1 MNDMEA
7 LCKTS
12 GESEIKAYFEAVYKL
27 RESREEFPV
36 DLDEVWPLVYTT
48 RSNALRDLVKNFIQD
63 VDYQILIKNDQN
75 DQKSL
80 RGRPSAE
87 YRLSVS
93 CLEYLIA
100 RKVRP
105 VFEVY
110 RQVFHKAVEAIPV
123 ECPKMRGGEIKLDML
138 HYLLGLGDK
147 CDLDALNDM
156 VVYLSKY
163 DPVVTRAAAIAP
175 PSLPSPELSEPDPI
189 ESGFTAT
196 WLMKKYK
203 IQWSVPFFNGC
214 MVDHGMMEVIGHG
227 SGKYNRLVGEGL
239 RFGYNDRN
247 RYVSGGIT
255 PKYYDGRFM
264 DLLFLL
270 TEY

>member
-1 MNDMEA
+1 MKT

-12 GESEIKAYFEAVYKL
+12 SESEIKAYFEAVYKL

-36 DLDEVWPLVYTT
+36 NFDEVWMLVYEDKKSAI
-48 RSNALRDLVKNFIQD
+48 RELKNKFIQD
-63 VDYQILIKNDQN
+63 VDFQTMRKKVQASNVAGFVWADVYFLTV
-75 DQKSL
+75 
-80 RGRPSAE
+80 PCME
-87 YRLSVS
+87 FF
-93 CLEYLIA
+93 IA

-123 ECPKMRGGEIKLDML
+123 ERPKMRGGEIKLDML

-147 CDLDALNDM
+147 CDLDALNDI

-189 ESGFTAT
+189 ERGFTAT
-196 WLMKKYK
+196 WLMKKFD
-203 IQWSVPFFNGC
+203 IQWTVHFFNES
-214 MVDHGMMEVIGHG
+214 MVRHRMMEVVT
-227 SGKYNRLVGEGL
+227 SEAGKYNRLVGEGL

-247 RYVSGGIT
+247 KYVSGGVT
-255 PKYYDGRFM
+255 PKYYEGIFM
-264 DLLFLL
+264 DLLYRL

>member
-1 MNDMEA
+1 MNDMKT

-12 GESEIKAYFEAVYKL
+12 SESEIKAYFEAVYKL

-36 DLDEVWPLVYTT
+36 NFDEVWMLVYEDKKSAI
-48 RSNALRDLVKNFIQD
+48 RELKNKFIQD
-63 VDYQILIKNDQN
+63 VDFQTMRKKVQASNVAGFVWADVYFLTV
-75 DQKSL
+75 
-80 RGRPSAE
+80 PCME
-87 YRLSVS
+87 FF
-93 CLEYLIA
+93 IA

-123 ECPKMRGGEIKLDML
+123 ERPKMRGGEIKLDML

-189 ESGFTAT
+189 ESGFSAT

>member
-1 MNDMEA
+1 MNDMKT

-12 GESEIKAYFEAVYKL
+12 SESEIKAYFEAVYKL

-36 DLDEVWPLVYTT
+36 NFDEVWMLVYEDKKSAI
-48 RSNALRDLVKNFIQD
+48 RELKNKFIQD
-63 VDYQILIKNDQN
+63 VDFQTMRKKVQASNVAGFVWADVYFLTV
-75 DQKSL
+75 
-80 RGRPSAE
+80 PCME
-87 YRLSVS
+87 FF
-93 CLEYLIA
+93 IA

-123 ECPKMRGGEIKLDML
+123 ERPKMRGGEIKLDML

-147 CDLDALNDM
+147 CDLDALNDI

-189 ESGFTAT
+189 ERGFTAT
-196 WLMKKYK
+196 WLMKKFD
-203 IQWSVPFFNGC
+203 IQWTVHFFNES
-214 MVDHGMMEVIGHG
+214 MVRHRMMEVVT
-227 SGKYNRLVGEGL
+227 SEAGKYNRLVGEGL

-247 RYVSGGIT
+247 KYVSGGVT
-255 PKYYDGRFM
+255 PKYYEGIFM
-264 DLLFLL
+264 DLLYRL

>member
-36 DLDEVWPLVYTT
+36 NFDDVWMLVYQDKHK
-48 RSNALRDLVKNFIQD
+48 AVKELKDKFMQD
-63 VDYQILIKNDQN
+63 IDYKAFNQKVECQN
-75 DQKSL
+75 GIGYSKRIDYFL
-80 RGRPSAE
+80 TVPCME
-87 YRLSVS
+87 FF
-93 CLEYLIA
+93 IA

-123 ECPKMRGGEIKLDML
+123 ERPKMRGGEIKLDML

-247 RYVSGGIT
+247 RNVSGGIT

>member
-1 MNDMEA
+1 MKT

-12 GESEIKAYFEAVYKL
+12 SESEIKAYFEAVYKL

-36 DLDEVWPLVYTT
+36 NFDEVWMLVYEDKKSAI
-48 RSNALRDLVKNFIQD
+48 RELKNKFIQD
-63 VDYQILIKNDQN
+63 VDFQTMRKKVQASNVAGFVWADVYFLTV
-75 DQKSL
+75 
-80 RGRPSAE
+80 PCME
-87 YRLSVS
+87 FF
-93 CLEYLIA
+93 IA

-123 ECPKMRGGEIKLDML
+123 ERPKMRGGEIKLDML

-189 ESGFTAT
+189 ESGFSAT

>member
-1 MNDMEA
+1 MNDMKT

-12 GESEIKAYFEAVYKL
+12 SESEIKAYFEAVYKL

-36 DLDEVWPLVYTT
+36 NFDEVWMLVYEDKKSAI
-48 RSNALRDLVKNFIQD
+48 RELKNKFIQD
-63 VDYQILIKNDQN
+63 VDFQTMRKKVQASNVAGFVWADVYFLTV
-75 DQKSL
+75 
-80 RGRPSAE
+80 PCME
-87 YRLSVS
+87 FF
-93 CLEYLIA
+93 IA

-123 ECPKMRGGEIKLDML
+123 ERPKMRGGEIKLDML

-147 CDLDALNDM
+147 CDLDALNDI

-189 ESGFTAT
+189 ESGFSAT

-247 RYVSGGIT
+247 KYVSGGVT
-255 PKYYDGRFM
+255 PKYYEGIFM
-264 DLLFLL
+264 DLLYRL

>member
-1 MNDMEA
+1 MNDMKA
-7 LCKTS
+7 LCKAS
-12 GESEIKAYFEAVYKL
+12 SESEIKAYFEAVYKL
-27 RESREEFPV
+27 MESRDEFPV
-36 DLDEVWPLVYTT
+36 NFDEVWMLVYEDKKSAI
-48 RSNALRDLVKNFIQD
+48 RELKNKFIQD
-63 VDYQILIKNDQN
+63 VDFQTMRKKVQASNVAGFVWADVYFLTV
-75 DQKSL
+75 
-80 RGRPSAE
+80 PCME
-87 YRLSVS
+87 FF
-93 CLEYLIA
+93 IA

-123 ECPKMRGGEIKLDML
+123 ERPKMRGGEIKLDML

-147 CDLDALNDM
+147 CDLDALNDI

-189 ESGFTAT
+189 ERGFTAT
-196 WLMKKYK
+196 WLMKKFD
-203 IQWSVPFFNGC
+203 IQWTVHFFNES
-214 MVDHGMMEVIGHG
+214 MVRHRMMEVVT
-227 SGKYNRLVGEGL
+227 SEAGKYNRLVGEGL

-247 RYVSGGIT
+247 KYVSGGVT
-255 PKYYDGRFM
+255 PKYYEGIFM
-264 DLLFLL
+264 DLLYRL

>member
-27 RESREEFPV
+27 MESRDEFPV
-36 DLDEVWPLVYTT
+36 NFDEVWMLVYQY
-48 RSNALRDLVKNFIQD
+48 RDKAVKELKDKFIQG
-63 VDYQILIKNDQN
+63 VDYKALSQKVECQN
-75 DQKSL
+75 GIGYSKRIDYFL
-80 RGRPSAE
+80 TVPCME
-87 YRLSVS
+87 FF
-93 CLEYLIA
+93 IA

-123 ECPKMRGGEIKLDML
+123 ERPKMRGGEIKLDML

-203 IQWSVPFFNGC
+203 IQWTVPFFNTC

>member
-1 MNDMEA
+1 MNDMKA

-12 GESEIKAYFEAVYKL
+12 NESEIKAYFEAVYKL

-36 DLDEVWPLVYTT
+36 NFDEVWMLVYEDKKSAI
-48 RSNALRDLVKNFIQD
+48 RELKNKFIQD
-63 VDYQILIKNDQN
+63 VDFQTMRKKVQASNVAGFVWADVYFLTV
-75 DQKSL
+75 
-80 RGRPSAE
+80 PCME
-87 YRLSVS
+87 FF
-93 CLEYLIA
+93 IA

-123 ECPKMRGGEIKLDML
+123 ERPKMRGGEIKLDML

-189 ESGFTAT
+189 ERGFTAT
-196 WLMKKYK
+196 WLMKKFD
-203 IQWSVPFFNGC
+203 IQWTVHFFNES
-214 MVDHGMMEVIGHG
+214 MVRHRMMEVVT
-227 SGKYNRLVGEGL
+227 SEAGKYNRLVGEGL

-247 RYVSGGIT
+247 KYVSGGVT
-255 PKYYDGRFM
+255 PKYYEGIFM
-264 DLLFLL
+264 DLLYRL

>member
-1 MNDMEA
+1 MNDMKA

-12 GESEIKAYFEAVYKL
+12 SESEIKAYFEAVYKL

-36 DLDEVWPLVYTT
+36 NFDEVWMLVYEDKKSAI
-48 RSNALRDLVKNFIQD
+48 RELKNKFIQD
-63 VDYQILIKNDQN
+63 VDFQTMRKKVQASNVAGFVWADVYFLTV
-75 DQKSL
+75 
-80 RGRPSAE
+80 PCME
-87 YRLSVS
+87 FF
-93 CLEYLIA
+93 IA

-123 ECPKMRGGEIKLDML
+123 ERPKMRGGEIKLDVL

-147 CDLDALNDM
+147 CDLDALNDI

-189 ESGFTAT
+189 ERGFTAT
-196 WLMKKYK
+196 WLMKKFD
-203 IQWSVPFFNGC
+203 IQWTVHFFNES
-214 MVDHGMMEVIGHG
+214 MVRHRMMEVVT
-227 SGKYNRLVGEGL
+227 SEAGKYNRLVGEGL

-247 RYVSGGIT
+247 KYVSGGVT
-255 PKYYDGRFM
+255 PKYYEGIFM
-264 DLLFLL
+264 DLLYRL